1 MPSRALLPQLTALL
15 ACAQCTSALRIGV
28 SVARQQVAIRP
39 SGLRSPSPI
48 ALTEIPVADVTSPP
62 RNRAEMLSQVCMC
75 TDASRRLLESC
86 LLAEAAAA
94 TERAREAGVTRGIL
108 RLMLPRGGGLVPPDE
123 SWEGGIMQLFA
134 VTSPLTRDLLKMIS
148 KSIAGVP
155 PAMSEQRLDASGV
168 DGESVWMAQSSRPTD
183 DGVAFV
189 QPSAEVLG
197 SIENV
202 CKGAGDRPVLMVN
215 PQWREGDDP
224 LDALS
229 RQVSGKSV
237 YDEKHASRTVSHT
250 SLHPTMHIDASHVD
264 AYPRDKRRILLEFG
278 LAHMP
283 RSGMA
288 WIVPVLPY
296 VARCAYDPM
305 HAKLYDEPYKRAR
318 LSMRKGWSPL
328 NVKLCWHLSHSRR
341 SAHPRC
347 WHWPLNHYDK
357 ARALLQGGV
366 VGAIGCFLGGKAAT
380 ERKIAEL
387 GFEPI
392 YTLAQFSCRGSQIT
406 LMRTYPTDW
415 NVFVEQPDGA
425 RPEFLFSSAE
435 RPTYQLVEEM
445 LEAKGVPFRFASE
458 LFSPN
463 GILPD
468 SDK

>member
-1 MPSRALLPQLTALL
+1 
-15 ACAQCTSALRIGV
+15 
-28 SVARQQVAIRP
+28 
-39 SGLRSPSPI
+39 
-48 ALTEIPVADVTSPP
+48 
-62 RNRAEMLSQVCMC
+62 
-75 TDASRRLLESC
+75 
-86 LLAEAAAA
+86 
-94 TERAREAGVTRGIL
+94 
-108 RLMLPRGGGLVPPDE
+108 
-123 SWEGGIMQLFA
+123 MQLFA

-229 RQVSGKSV
+229 R
-237 YDEKHASRTVSHT
+237 
-250 SLHPTMHIDASHVD
+250 
-264 AYPRDKRRILLEFG
+264 
-278 LAHMP
+278 
-283 RSGMA
+283 
-288 WIVPVLPY
+288 
-296 VARCAYDPM
+296 
-305 HAKLYDEPYKRAR
+305 
-318 LSMRKGWSPL
+318 
-328 NVKLCWHLSHSRR
+328 
-341 SAHPRC
+341 
-347 WHWPLNHYDK
+347 
-357 ARALLQGGV
+357 QGGV